1 MSGSLTQAVL
11 VFCGL
16 FIFFF
21 VISLV
26 VLIAIGVT
34 PDALSVPVFMLVCG
48 GVSAM
53 ASGAVLL
60 PMYAE

>member
-34 PDALSVPVFMLVCG
+34 PDALSVPVFMLV
-48 GVSAM
+48 SAM